1 MAKANY
7 WEEREVKVSAED
19 KAALTEHIEAINK
32 IVEKYPFYKVA
43 DCNVVTTMC
52 RVKNTASELAKLIK
66 VLLVEEKKEG

>member
-7 WEEREVKVSAED
+7 WEEREIKVSKED

-32 IVEKYPFYKVA
+32 IVEKYPFYK
-43 DCNVVTTMC
+43 DHTCHVVTTMC
-52 RVKNTASELAKLIK
+52 RVKNTASELAKWIK